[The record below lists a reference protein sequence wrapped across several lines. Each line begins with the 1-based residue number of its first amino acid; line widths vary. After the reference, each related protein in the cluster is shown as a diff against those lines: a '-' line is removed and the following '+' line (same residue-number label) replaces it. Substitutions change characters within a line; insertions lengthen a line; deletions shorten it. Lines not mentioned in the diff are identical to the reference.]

1 VTGAGLVTQFSL
13 EGMPDAPIV
22 VFSSSLGTTQELWDP
37 NIEALA
43 PRLQIVRY
51 DHPGH
56 GASPIP
62 AEPIGIPDMGVSIL
76 QMLDQVGVERISFC
90 GISLG
95 GCVGMWL
102 AAHHPERIER
112 LVLACTTARFG
123 SHESWHERVEAVRAG
138 GMQAIADSVVERWV
152 RPDHPAREEL
162 RTMLLATP
170 AEGYARCCEALAD
183 FDARDFLGEIDAP
196 TLVVHGADD
205 PSVSRDDVALLTER
219 IPHSV
224 LVEIPDARHLAN
236 VDQPEAFATAV
247 LGSLA

>member
-1 VTGAGLVTQFSL
+1 MIGSGLVPQFSL

-22 VFSSSLGTTQELWDP
+22 VLSSSLGTTHELWDP
-37 NIEALA
+37 NVEALA
-43 PRLQIVRY
+43 PRLQLIRY

-56 GASPIP
+56 GASPVP
-62 AEPIGIPDMGVSIL
+62 AEPIGIPDMAVAVL
-76 QMLDQVGVERISFC
+76 QMLDLVGVDRISFC

-102 AAHHPERIER
+102 AAHHPERVDR
-112 LVLACTTARFG
+112 LVLACTSPRFG
-123 SHESWHERVEAVRAG
+123 TRESWLERAQAVRDG
-138 GMQAIADSVVERWV
+138 GMEAIAESVVERWV
-152 RPDHPAREEL
+152 RPDNPARDEL
-162 RTMLLATP
+162 RAMLLATP
-170 AEGYARCCEALAD
+170 AEGYARCCEALAE
-183 FDARDFLGEIDAP
+183 FDARDYLGGIEAP
-196 TLVVHGADD
+196 TLVVHGTDD

-236 VDQPEAFATAV
+236 VDRPEAFAAAV